1 MQMAWWLNF
10 WDRQVEQKGYGMIP
24 YKPQDR
30 RLRVCFMIKV
40 NGDGLGGHYR
50 SLRTTVEAL
59 SERLD
64 CVIVNIGP
72 RVSPILESIEARLHF
87 VPFTGKEVFSAIWKI
102 SRILKQECPDV
113 INTFDVTA
121 LFFAKVTG
129 LRHGLPVVHTKCG
142 GGNPRRYFPH
152 ADSLIVY
159 SSENLEFFQSK
170 AKFAGTPISVIPNR
184 VKRFNCDPEKIERL
198 REHLVDG
205 GPCFLRIN
213 RISLS
218 YEQSMM
224 QCIAMV
230 RRLNQDG
237 HVCQLVIVGNLQD
250 SDVLD
255 RILKSSNENIHIFM
269 QDDFAVNAKDIIDA
283 ADIVVGTGR
292 GFMEAACRG
301 KVLMTPLQG
310 ANYPL
315 LVSKENFE
323 KVMRT
328 NFSPRNHIDGFDE
341 EKNYQSIV
349 EAIVNP
355 GERERLGQLSIEFFN
370 SYFNIDNGVETYLGV
385 LESARRSGGIRV
397 FDLLLNAYL
406 CISGIIESR
415 NLTGPKCIG

>member
-1 MQMAWWLNF
+1 
-10 WDRQVEQKGYGMIP
+10 
-24 YKPQDR
+24 
-30 RLRVCFMIKV
+30 MIKV
-40 NGDGLGGHYR
+40 SGDGLGGHYR

-59 SERLD
+59 SDRLD

-72 RVSPILESIEARLHF
+72 RVSPMLESIAARLDF

-102 SRILKQECPDV
+102 SCILKQECPDV
-113 INTFDVTA
+113 INSFDVTA
-121 LFFAKVTG
+121 LFFGRVTG

-170 AKFAGTPISVIPNR
+170 AKFTGTPISVIPNR

-213 RISLS
+213 RISSS

-255 RILKSSNENIHIFM
+255 RIRKSSDENIHIFM

-323 KVMRT
+323 KVIRT
-328 NFSPRNHIDGFDE
+328 NFSPRNRIDGFDE

-355 GERERLGQLSIEFFN
+355 GERERLGQQSIEFFN

-406 CISGIIESR
+406 CISGSIKSR
-415 NLTGPKCIG
+415 NLAGHKK